1 MDKVWSIE
9 LFKDTITQ
17 YAAPQIHNSD
27 QKSQYTSTQY
37 IDVLRNHKIQISLD
51 GKGSALDN
59 IYIERFWKSITYEK
73 SIWTRLME
81 VLTYIKWSMNILSSI
96 TQKEGALKSEK
107 YHQTNFMVLTK

>member
-59 IYIERFWKSITYEK
+59 IYIERFWKSSTYEK
-73 SIWTRLME
+73 IYLNPPNGGFD
-81 VLTYIKWSMNILSSI
+81 LY
-96 TQKEGALKSEK
+96 Q
-107 YHQTNFMVLTK
+107 MVNEYT